1 MKNGMIAFRMKNKV
15 CFNCGQ
21 DRNINQC
28 ANETSVALVPCT
40 KKNSIEYPTY
50 YSIVRNVPSVASS
63 SVEIERTFSG
73 AKLLVTDN
81 RSNLGWERI
90 EQCVLIREWANIS
103 RVDIV
108 ENSVIYNYSN
118 ISKMFLS
125 F

>member
-40 KKNSIEYPTY
+40 KI
-50 YSIVRNVPSVASS
+50 ASL

-118 ISKMFLS
+118 ISKIV
-125 F
+125 